1 MLFLLRPLYI
11 DLGIDLGTANTIV
24 WAKKRGFI
32 INQASYITLN
42 QKYQMV
48 ALGNAAKEMMGKTAS
63 FLKVIRPLADGVIT
77 DFEAGSS
84 LIRGFIGSAKI
95 SRFRI
100 GRVVMGVP
108 TGINQV
114 EKRAMIEA
122 AKSAGSKEVFLIA
135 EPMAAAIGLGL
146 DVKGKEANMIV
157 DIGGG
162 TTDIAV
168 INYGGIVVDNTIG
181 IAGDELDIA
190 IMAYLRR
197 EYNLKIGEITAEKL
211 KIQFA
216 SLLEKID
223 SKVFHLKT
231 LDYISGSAKKVEF
244 PVVLFKNVLGQ
255 IIGRIISAILHV
267 LEILPAELSS
277 DIIERGIILT
287 GGGALLPGL
296 DALIQKKTNLHV
308 TVPDNPLY
316 TVAMGTREVLSDFN
330 YYEEILMKNTS
341 GFRFKTG
348 RLAKH
353 TFFNRFRRF
362 VG

>member
-114 EKRAMIEA
+114 EK
-122 AKSAGSKEVFLIA
+122 
-135 EPMAAAIGLGL
+135 
-146 DVKGKEANMIV
+146 
-157 DIGGG
+157 
-162 TTDIAV
+162 
-168 INYGGIVVDNTIG
+168 
-181 IAGDELDIA
+181 
-190 IMAYLRR
+190 
-197 EYNLKIGEITAEKL
+197 
-211 KIQFA
+211 
-216 SLLEKID
+216 
-223 SKVFHLKT
+223 
-231 LDYISGSAKKVEF
+231 
-244 PVVLFKNVLGQ
+244 
-255 IIGRIISAILHV
+255 GR
-267 LEILPAELSS
+267 
-277 DIIERGIILT
+277 
-287 GGGALLPGL
+287 
-296 DALIQKKTNLHV
+296 
-308 TVPDNPLY
+308 
-316 TVAMGTREVLSDFN
+316 
-330 YYEEILMKNTS
+330 
-341 GFRFKTG
+341 
-348 RLAKH
+348 
-353 TFFNRFRRF
+353 
-362 VG
+362 